1 MPRIPLPALIVIA
14 FPLALPVLMEPE
26 KLIDPTL
33 YVSMNEFPLLL
44 ARRLILEGVL
54 CDLGGYGAVFLTAS

>member
-44 ARRLILEGVL
+44 ARRLIGPNAEERTEDPRIEPV
-54 CDLGGYGAVFLTAS
+54 